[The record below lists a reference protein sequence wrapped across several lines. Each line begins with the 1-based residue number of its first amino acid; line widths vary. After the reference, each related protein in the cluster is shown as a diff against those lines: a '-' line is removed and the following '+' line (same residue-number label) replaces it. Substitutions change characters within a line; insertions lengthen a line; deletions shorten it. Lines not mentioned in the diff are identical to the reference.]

1 MAAFDVRAFDVVV
14 IGGAVTGSSVAYH
27 LASDPGFGGRV
38 LVLEPDPSYQRC
50 ASALSAASIRQ
61 QYSTAINVEISLHGI
76 SFLRE
81 IGERLAVEGERPEIG
96 LTEGGYLFLAG
107 PQGRA
112 ALAAGHGVQVA
123 HGADI
128 AFLEP
133 EALAARFPWLN
144 VEGLAAGCHGL
155 SGEGWFDGYG
165 LMQAF
170 RRKAR
175 ALGVTYRAARAQ
187 GVRVAGGRVAG
198 VVLAGGEEI
207 ACGAV
212 VNAAGAGGRAI
223 ARAAGI
229 DIPIHMKKRMI
240 FTFTAQDEVPGCPLL
255 IDPSGTYVRPE
266 GRGFLCG
273 AAPAPED
280 DPDSDDFEVDHAFFD
295 DVVWP
300 ALAARVPAFERIRPG
315 RAWAGHYD
323 MNAFDQ
329 NAFIGPVDGL
339 EGFYLANGFSGHG
352 LQQAPAVGRGI
363 AELVVHGRYVSLD
376 LSPLAFS
383 RLAGNRPVRELKV
396 V

>member
-1 MAAFDVRAFDVVV
+1 MAHAFDVVV
-14 IGGAVTGSSVAYH
+14 IGGAVTGSSVAFH
-27 LASDPGFGGRV
+27 LAADPAFGGRV

-61 QYSTAINVEISLHGI
+61 QYSTAVNVAISLHGI
-76 SFLRE
+76 RFLRDVAGHLSVD
-81 IGERLAVEGERPEIG
+81 GEAPDIG
-96 LTEGGYLFLAG
+96 LREGGYLFLAG
-107 PQGRA
+107 PAGGA
-112 ALAAGHGVQVA
+112 ALAAGHAVQTA
-123 HGADI
+123 LGADI
-128 AFLEP
+128 ALLAP
-133 EALAARFPWLN
+133 DALAARFPWLN
-144 VEGLAAGCHGL
+144 VEGIAAGCLGL

-175 ALGVTYRAARAQ
+175 SVGVEYRAVRAE
-187 GVRVAGGRVAG
+187 GVRIESGRVAA
-198 VVLAGGEEI
+198 VRLADGSEI

-223 ARAAGI
+223 ARSAGV
-229 DIPIHMKKRMI
+229 DIPVHMKKRMI
-240 FTFTAQDEVPGCPLL
+240 FTFTAQESVPGCPLL

-273 AAPAPED
+273 AAPPAD
-280 DPDSDDFEVDHAFFD
+280 ADPDSDDFEVDHAFFE

-329 NAFIGPVDGL
+329 NAFIGPVDGVDR
-339 EGFYLANGFSGHG
+339 FYLANGFSGHG
-352 LQQAPAVGRGI
+352 LQQSPAVGRGI
-363 AELVVHGRYVSLD
+363 AELIVHGRYVTLD
-376 LSPLAFS
+376 LSALAFS
-383 RLAGNRPVRELKV
+383 RLARNAPVRELKV

>member
-1 MAAFDVRAFDVVV
+1 MAGEAFDVVV
-14 IGGAVTGSSVAYH
+14 IGGAATGSSVAFH
-27 LASDPGFGGRV
+27 LAADPAFAGRV
-38 LVLEPDPSYQRC
+38 LVLEKDPSYQRC

-61 QYSTAINVEISLHGI
+61 QYSTAINVQISLFGI
-76 SFLRE
+76 AFLRS
-81 IGERLAVEGERPEIG
+81 IGARLAVDGERPDIG

-112 ALAAGHGVQVA
+112 ALEAGHAVQQAQGAHVA
-123 HGADI
+123 L
-128 AFLEP
+128 LEP
-133 EALAARFPWLN
+133 PALSARFPWLN
-144 VEGLAAGCHGL
+144 TQGLSAGCLGL

-175 ALGVTYRAARAQ
+175 ALGVTYRAAHARA
-187 GVRVAGGRVAG
+187 VTVTGGRVTG
-198 VVLAGGEEI
+198 VVLEDGETI

-223 ARAAGI
+223 AASAGI
-229 DIPIHMKKRMI
+229 CLPVHMKKRMI
-240 FTFTAQDEVPGCPLL
+240 FTFTAEDPVPGCPLL
-255 IDPSGTYVRPE
+255 IDPTGTYVRPE

-273 AAPAPED
+273 AAPAPEH
-280 DPDSDDFEVDHAFFD
+280 DPDSDDFEVDHTLFE

-300 ALAARVPAFERIRPG
+300 ALAARIPVFERIRPG

-329 NAFIGPVDGL
+329 NAFIGPVEGVA
-339 EGFYLANGFSGHG
+339 GFYLANGFSGHG
-352 LQQAPAVGRGI
+352 LQQSPAVGRGI
-363 AELVVHGRYVSLD
+363 AECIVHGRYVSLD

-383 RLAGNRPVRELKV
+383 RLAADKPLRELKV